1 MIMTCI
7 TSGIGVICLCIIPIF
22 TNKYKSILYI
32 IGLSLA
38 FLLVLFYSFLFLL
51 VIESNYLF
59 SSFVFGIIGFLTG
72 LSWVIQFERD
82 TIGSAAICALIGSFL
97 ALGSAICIFFINLNE
112 SR

>member
-7 TSGIGVICLCIIPIF
+7 TSGIGVICLCIIPTF
-22 TNKYKSILYI
+22 TNKYKSILYV

-38 FLLVLFYSFLFLL
+38 FLLVYFILFFLL
-51 VIESNYLF
+51 VIKSNCLF

-72 LSWVIQFERD
+72 LSWVMQFERD

-97 ALGSAICIFFINLNE
+97 ALSSAICTFFINLNE